1 MKIARIEPHIIGFGI
16 RNLLI
21 VTVET
26 DDGLVGLG
34 EAGITGRERAVI
46 GALDHFR
53 PLLIGQDPMRTEHI
67 WQRLYR
73 GGFFPAQR
81 ILGTAVA
88 AIDIALWD
96 IKGQAL
102 GVPVYQLLGGRCR
115 DHVDAYVHVGNHLPE
130 PEAVVEAA
138 REAVAEGWKFLRLGL
153 PSIQD
158 TPFDPRRGVRQA
170 LTLLEAVR
178 AAVGP
183 EIELC
188 LDAHT
193 RLDLPDAVTLCHGAE
208 ELDLFFMED
217 PLRSEYPEAY
227 RSLRSRTRIPL
238 AAGEQFSSKWEFRA
252 LVEEDL
258 IDYARIDLSIA
269 GGLTE
274 SRKIAGWCETHH
286 IKIAPHNPLGPVSAA
301 AGLHFDLAT
310 PNFAVQEL
318 VRAPGT
324 FLTDVF
330 PLQVPFENGHLLPP
344 DVPGLGVSFD
354 PKAAADHPMV
364 EGDLPTLTRED
375 GGFTNW

>member
-1 MKIARIEPHIIGFGI
+1 MKIARIEPHIIGYGF

-21 VTVET
+21 ITVET
-26 DDGLVGLG
+26 DEGIIGLG
-34 EAGITGRERAVI
+34 EAGITGREHAVI
-46 GALDHFR
+46 GAFDHFR
-53 PLLIGQDPMRTEHI
+53 PLLIGQDPFRTEHL

-96 IKGQAL
+96 IKGKAL

-115 DHVDAYVHVGNHLPE
+115 DRVDAYVHVGNHQPDTDS
-130 PEAVVEAA
+130 VVAGA
-138 REAVAEGWKFLRLGL
+138 RAAVAAGWRFLRLGL
-153 PSIQD
+153 PSREGV
-158 TPFDPRRGVRQA
+158 PFEPRQGVRQA
-170 LTLLEAVR
+170 LKVLEAVR

-183 EIELC
+183 ETELC
-188 LDAHT
+188 LDVHT
-193 RLDLPDAVTLCHGAE
+193 RLDLPDALTLCQGAE
-208 ELDLFFMED
+208 HLDLFFMED
-217 PLRSEYPEAY
+217 PLRCEYPEGY

-238 AAGEQFSSKWEFRA
+238 AVGEQFSSKWEFRA
-252 LVEEDL
+252 LIEEDL
-258 IDYARIDLSIA
+258 MDYARIDLSIA

-286 IKIAPHNPLGPVSAA
+286 IKVVPHNPLGPVSTA

-324 FLTDVF
+324 YLTDVF
-330 PLQVPFENGHLLPP
+330 PQQVPFKDGHLLPP
-344 DVPGLGVSFD
+344 DVPGLGVTFD
-354 PKAAADHPMV
+354 PEAAATHPMV
-364 EGDLPTLTRED
+364 EGDLPTLQRGD